1 MFLCKRD
8 KVTIMEATV
17 FNPAQLQL
25 LEMMSFVKS
34 NEALRELKQ
43 VISVYF
49 ACQAQQEIDKLW
61 ETGELDAV
69 KVESFR
75 KLHERTPY
83 K

>member
-1 MFLCKRD
+1 
-8 KVTIMEATV
+8 MEATV

-34 NEALRELKQ
+34 EKTLADLKQ
-43 VISVYF
+43 VISDYF
-49 ACQAQQEIDKLW
+49 ASQAQAEIDRLW
-61 ETGELDAV
+61 DEGFLTEE

-83 K
+83 N